1 MLRLATNIAYRWS
14 ATLCRMNAKAVT
26 AECPKVLHRN
36 LSSCYIQAHYQPQP
50 QISCGLSC
58 NPRILDIARSVPAI
72 HQQSRGVTK
81 FSMHS
86 GKRKSVKAVL
96 KRFQRLDWGI
106 WIRTRTGRFKH
117 LWRKTSS
124 RKRRL
129 QKHVFV
135 NSTQAW
141 MLDKMVTKFWRT
153 PKYYVDDPYRPYHSR
168 EEFFY
173 TKKKT
178 DHF

>member
-1 MLRLATNIAYRWS
+1 MY
-14 ATLCRMNAKAVT
+14 
-26 AECPKVLHRN
+26 PLHQSHTSLLN
-36 LSSCYIQAHYQPQP
+36 
-50 QISCGLSC
+50 LSC
-58 NPRILDIARSVPAI
+58 NPRILDIAKGAT
-72 HQQSRGVTK
+72 QSRSLTK

-86 GKRKSVKAVL
+86 GKRKSVKAVI
-96 KRFQRLDWGI
+96 KRFYRLDWGI

-117 LWRKTSS
+117 LWRKTAN

-129 QKHVFV
+129 QRHVFV

-153 PKYYVDDPYRPYHSR
+153 PKYYVDDPYRPYHTR

-178 DHF
+178 DKL